1 MMDSQEWNKPL
12 YRTATDTWNHDF
24 FFKCMT
30 VYYVPPSKLLLEQF
44 ERDFGSFIRFSLDF
58 RKAGNA
64 VYGSGWAWLVY
75 DVLAEE
81 LLIRTT
87 TGADNP
93 MTINEFHR
101 PVLAMDMWEH
111 AYLQDFNSKKDYT
124 KTFMNALVDWK
135 FVEDQ
140 LVKVKM
146 EAGTIRE
153 ELERK
158 RLEAETKA
166 AARKEEIQR
175 LVTHIAADTQ
185 QVELARIGAGD
196 VVEAAK
202 LEEKWLENQA
212 AESIKANSEI
222 KRRLWMV
229 KDSRQDMSPFHRDNE
244 SELSDSEGHFL
255 STDSQSI
262 VSERVGVTPL
272 DFRTTVGPEPDI
284 SEMSMLSEERDLNRN
299 LDLTNATLVSRVE
312 QPGKESIPRI
322 EKLQR
327 VGLLS
332 LFRGTKSDEAS
343 SGIEY
348 TEGGGT
354 RKASGILWYVWS
366 SLVSRKTK
374 AQDKAVDAD
383 VSTNESSVEATKVP
397 AGAVNNTDGEGI
409 ITVEAPEK
417 VSTPTAA
424 DSSKS
429 KSHEES
435 VVEIRGPPNPL
446 MRILLF
452 IWSIIR
458 SFFRF
463 LYYIWSLG

>member
-1 MMDSQEWNKPL
+1 
-12 YRTATDTWNHDF
+12 
-24 FFKCMT
+24 
-30 VYYVPPSKLLLEQF
+30 
-44 ERDFGSFIRFSLDF
+44 
-58 RKAGNA
+58 
-64 VYGSGWAWLVY
+64 
-75 DVLAEE
+75 
-81 LLIRTT
+81 
-87 TGADNP
+87 
-93 MTINEFHR
+93 
-101 PVLAMDMWEH
+101 MDMWEH

-175 LVTHIAADTQ
+175 WVTHIAADTQ